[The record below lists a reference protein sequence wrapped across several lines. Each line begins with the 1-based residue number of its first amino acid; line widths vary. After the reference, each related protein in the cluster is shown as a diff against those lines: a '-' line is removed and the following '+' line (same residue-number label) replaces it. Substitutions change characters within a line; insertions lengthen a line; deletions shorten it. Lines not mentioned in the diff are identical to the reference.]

1 MRLKDFEKYDKIT
14 IQAHDNPD
22 ADAIASGY
30 ALYSYY
36 SELGKDVSL
45 IYSGRYQIQKTD
57 LKLMIEKLQIPIEYR
72 APSNNRVD
80 GLLITVD
87 CQHGAGNV
95 QLFDADEVVV
105 IDHHQQEIMTNRLL
119 GYEISSNL
127 GSCATLVWKLLVE
140 EGYPIK
146 ENVNVGTALYYGLF
160 RDTNQFTELCYP
172 LDMDMREAVAIDK
185 NIIHLLRNSNL
196 SLKELEIAG
205 IALIRYI
212 YISEYHFAII
222 QTQPCDPNLLGL
234 ISDFLIQVD
243 EIYTCVVFNQLED
256 GYKYSVRS
264 CIREVRASE
273 LAHFLAQDIGSGGG
287 HVERAGG
294 FLSTRMYEKFY
305 PTTHAEAYFEN
316 KMKQYFDSFDILDI
330 QLNAIDTSDMET
342 YERKLCEVGYVNIS
356 DLVPDK
362 TSCVIRTLEGDIEIL
377 MGKEK
382 YILINDSCKVK
393 VLTKNEF
400 NEQYKLISGECNIKL
415 EYTPKLKNRNN
426 SEDID
431 LMQYLGLCTRK
442 NKVYVLAKELVRG
455 IKIFTSRVEESYLL
469 GNPGDYV
476 VVKADDPYD
485 ISIVGQKEF
494 HRLYQKV

>member
-30 ALYSYY
+30 ALYSYFN
-36 SELGKDVSL
+36 EMGKEVSL

-105 IDHHQQEIMTNRLL
+105 IDHHQQEIMTNGLL
-119 GYEISSNL
+119 GYEIASNL

-146 ENVNVGTALYYGLF
+146 EKVNVGTALYYGLF

-172 LDMDMREAVAIDK
+172 LDMDMREAVTIDK

-212 YISEYHFAII
+212 YIPEYHFAII

-273 LAHFLAQDIGSGGG
+273 LAQFLAQDIGSGGG

-316 KMKQYFDSFDILDI
+316 KMKQYFDSFDILDTK
-330 QLNAIDTSDMET
+330 LKAIDTSDMET

-362 TSCVIRTLEGDIEIL
+362 TSCVVRTLEGDIEIL
-377 MGKEK
+377 MEKEK

-400 NEQYKLISGECNIKL
+400 NEQYKLIPGECNIKL

-455 IKIFTSRVEESYLL
+455 IKIFTPKVGESYLL